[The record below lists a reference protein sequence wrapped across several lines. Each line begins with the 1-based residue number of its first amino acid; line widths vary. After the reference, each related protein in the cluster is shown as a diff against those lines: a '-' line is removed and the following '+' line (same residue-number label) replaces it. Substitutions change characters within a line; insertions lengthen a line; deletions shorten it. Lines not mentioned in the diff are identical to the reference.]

1 MTMELGALR
10 SMTLLAPMLLAWA
23 LAHANAQAGATPP
36 TPELSEARQSAEPD
50 ASQTSLAH
58 PPTTDEICR
67 ALELA
72 AAENALPVEF
82 FARVIWQESRFNASA
97 VSSKGA
103 EGIAQFM
110 PRTADWHGLAD
121 PFNPIEALRH
131 SAGYLRELR
140 DRFGNLGLAA
150 AAYNA
155 GPGRVSAWLGSHRPL
170 PGETRNYVA
179 TVTGWTADEWASG
192 SPPQRAETTIPQG
205 VPCARLANLILAPK
219 QEAQRIATY
228 IPRWGV
234 QLAAH
239 LSESK
244 AWEIYRDRQRRFAS
258 LIGDRDP
265 IVLHKEIPGMG
276 RAKRYI
282 ITIASDDRAPLDKLC
297 QSLIA
302 VGATC
307 DVLRNSF
314 GQTNVRGARLP
325 DESIA
330 RRPTGQD
337 QPEQSAGD

>member
-1 MTMELGALR
+1 
-10 SMTLLAPMLLAWA
+10 
-23 LAHANAQAGATPP
+23 
-36 TPELSEARQSAEPD
+36 
-50 ASQTSLAH
+50 
-58 PPTTDEICR
+58 
-67 ALELA
+67 
-72 AAENALPVEF
+72 
-82 FARVIWQESRFNASA
+82 VIWQESRFNASA
-97 VSSKGA
+97 VSPKGA

-121 PFNPIEALRH
+121 PFDPIEALRH
-131 SAGYLRELR
+131 SAAYLRELR

-179 TVTGWTADEWASG
+179 TVTGWTADEWASA

-276 RAKRYI
+276 RAKHYI

-314 GQTNVRGARLP
+314 GQTNVRNAR
-325 DESIA
+325 E
-330 RRPTGQD
+330 
-337 QPEQSAGD
+337 

>member
-1 MTMELGALR
+1 MPSAALLEADGPNLTTMEVGALG
-10 SMTLLAPMLLAWA
+10 SMTRLAAMLFAWA
-23 LAHANAQAGATPP
+23 LALGCAQANAQAGATPP
-36 TPELSEARQSAEPD
+36 TAEHSEGPQSAEPD

-58 PPTTDEICR
+58 PPTADDICR
-67 ALELA
+67 ALEQA

-97 VSSKGA
+97 VSPKGA

-121 PFNPIEALRH
+121 PFDPIEALRH

-155 GPGRVSAWLGSHRPL
+155 GPGRVSAWLASHRPL

-228 IPRWGV
+228 VPRWGV

-244 AWEIYRDRQRRFAS
+244 AWEIYRERQRRFAS
-258 LIGDRDP
+258 LIGDPDP

-297 QSLIA
+297 QRLIA

-307 DVLRNSF
+307 DVLRNRF
-314 GQTNVRGARLP
+314 GQTDVRDAH
-325 DESIA
+325 E
-330 RRPTGQD
+330 
-337 QPEQSAGD
+337 